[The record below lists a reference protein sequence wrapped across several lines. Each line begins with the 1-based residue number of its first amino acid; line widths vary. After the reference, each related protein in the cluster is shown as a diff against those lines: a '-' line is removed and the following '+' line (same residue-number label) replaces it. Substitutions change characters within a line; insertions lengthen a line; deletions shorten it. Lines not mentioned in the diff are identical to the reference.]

1 MRSGWSGIEITMS
14 GTIPSEG
21 DGMLAV
27 EMF

>member
-1 MRSGWSGIEITMS
+1 MRSEWNGIEITMS

-21 DGMLAV
+21 DGVFAV